1 MKKYC
6 KALVNL
12 GLAVIIFLAVLL
24 LLPRAIVF
32 LAPFVAGWIVALIA
46 GPLVRFFEEKIKLK
60 RKIGS
65 AFVIIVVIAA
75 VVLILYFAVAKLV
88 EEVVGLIGALPEMW
102 AGMESDFSDIGSRL
116 SGIVA
121 KLPPDMQ
128 DGINETVGTI
138 GAYLGDFFGRIG
150 TPTIVAAGNLAK
162 QLPSIFIALIMA
174 LLSSYFFVAERDQIN
189 EWFAKHTP
197 AAIQLRYRM
206 MHNSLVKSVGGYF
219 KAQLK
224 IEVWM
229 YFLLLIGL
237 GVLHVNYFGL
247 IALVIAFMDFLP
259 FLGTGT
265 ILIPWAVVRILTG
278 NYQVAVGL
286 LIIWGVGQLARQ
298 LIQPKIVGDSM
309 GVPPLPTLFLLYI
322 GYKVG
327 GVVGMIVAVPL
338 GILVYSMYQEGAFDT
353 LKKSVLILTAG
364 INRFRRI
371 GKEDLFE
378 VEEMNMRN
386 EEAARNL
393 EESRA
398 ELSREKEKERQEKQ
412 QKREAGKKR
421 FKK

>member
-174 LLSSYFFVAERDQIN
+174 LLSSYFFVAPRP
-189 EWFAKHTP
+189 FSP
-197 AAIQLRYRM
+197 CAIREPY
-206 MHNSLVKSVGGYF
+206 
-219 KAQLK
+219 
-224 IEVWM
+224 
-229 YFLLLIGL
+229 
-237 GVLHVNYFGL
+237 
-247 IALVIAFMDFLP
+247 
-259 FLGTGT
+259 
-265 ILIPWAVVRILTG
+265 
-278 NYQVAVGL
+278 
-286 LIIWGVGQLARQ
+286 
-298 LIQPKIVGDSM
+298 
-309 GVPPLPTLFLLYI
+309 
-322 GYKVG
+322 
-327 GVVGMIVAVPL
+327 
-338 GILVYSMYQEGAFDT
+338 
-353 LKKSVLILTAG
+353 LTAPSYL
-364 INRFRRI
+364 R
-371 GKEDLFE
+371 
-378 VEEMNMRN
+378 
-386 EEAARNL
+386 
-393 EESRA
+393 
-398 ELSREKEKERQEKQ
+398 
-412 QKREAGKKR
+412 
-421 FKK
+421 